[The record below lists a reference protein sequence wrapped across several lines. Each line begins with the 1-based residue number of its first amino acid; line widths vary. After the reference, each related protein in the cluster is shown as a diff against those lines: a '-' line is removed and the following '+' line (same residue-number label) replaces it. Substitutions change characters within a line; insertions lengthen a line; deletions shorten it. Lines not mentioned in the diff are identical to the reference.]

1 MMGDGYALFN
11 VFIMNSDVAEKYSGV
26 LNFRWISIDLGIFA
40 FLCFFN
46 TNGFIW
52 ELNGSMVI
60 NTYCVHSVRII
71 RP

>member
-40 FLCFFN
+40 FLCFLTRTDSF
-46 TNGFIW
+46 
-52 ELNGSMVI
+52 GS
-60 NTYCVHSVRII
+60 
-71 RP
+71 